1 MTQRRLPRA
10 DSHTLGSQMDTLM
23 STNQEVCLQARAR
36 KLLREAPFLTR
47 VLQTGRAVLDSGPW
61 RHVAREV
68 IRRRRR
74 PQNNRTSQ
82 TLTSLQLNAPQLAQA
97 LRADDVAMAGNLP
110 PDMLSRVR
118 AVTDNLPPGEYREFN
133 VVPDIRAL
141 VQCAGVL
148 SVVRGYLGSE
158 PELLECNLVVGH
170 AEGPT
175 KPRSD
180 SQRLFHFD
188 YAGWHSLNLFIY
200 LIEVGADSGAHQ
212 VVAGTHRS
220 RKLWDAV
227 RPSIPDDEITKRF
240 GENIRTIT
248 GPAGTM
254 FFEDTAAF
262 HRRLILKRRR
272 VMLNIL
278 YASHRSWLS
287 KGRLTPKYAEYLRS
301 RGIA

>member
-1 MTQRRLPRA
+1 VVAEDGLPGPPAVHPLARFWKSPGPDDGSRMTRECHVRFCVEAGGVKFPRPT
-10 DSHTLGSQMDTLM
+10 HQ
-23 STNQEVCLQARAR
+23 
-36 KLLREAPFLTR
+36 
-47 VLQTGRAVLDSGPW
+47 
-61 RHVAREV
+61 
-68 IRRRRR
+68 
-74 PQNNRTSQ
+74 
-82 TLTSLQLNAPQLAQA
+82 
-97 LRADDVAMAGNLP
+97 
-110 PDMLSRVR
+110 
-118 AVTDNLPPGEYREFN
+118 
-133 VVPDIRAL
+133 
-141 VQCAGVL
+141 
-148 SVVRGYLGSE
+148 
-158 PELLECNLVVGH
+158 VGH

-240 GENIRTIT
+240 GGNIRTIT

-301 RGIA
+301 PGIA